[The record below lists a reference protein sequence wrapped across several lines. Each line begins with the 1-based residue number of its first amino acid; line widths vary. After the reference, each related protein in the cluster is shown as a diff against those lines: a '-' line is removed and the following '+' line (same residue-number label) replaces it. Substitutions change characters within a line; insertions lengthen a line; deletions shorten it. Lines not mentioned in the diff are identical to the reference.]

1 MFKKLFF
8 AIIGICF
15 LVFIVTGVLIYS
27 KFEDE
32 HPTRNDI
39 KFMIVLGAK
48 VRKNGIS
55 PTLQRRL
62 DKALNVLL
70 LDTTITVIVSGGKG
84 EDEPVSEAKA
94 MSDYLLTHGVKA
106 NRIIQEDHSFSTE
119 ENIINSRR
127 KIALSNNSTIPIYL
141 ATSNYHQYRAQY
153 LARNA
158 GFIPYAL
165 SSSTPNSD
173 MPYRLIREIFAVIN
187 EWWSS
192 LY

>member
-1 MFKKLFF
+1 MLKKLFF

-15 LVFIVTGVLIYS
+15 LVFTVTGVLIYS

-39 KFMIVLGAK
+39 KYMVVLGAK
-48 VRKNGIS
+48 VRENGIS

-94 MSDYLLTHGVKA
+94 MSDYLLTHGVNA
-106 NRIIQEDHSFSTE
+106 NRIIQEDQSFSTE
-119 ENIINSRR
+119 ENIINSRS
-127 KIALSNNSTIPIYL
+127 KIVLPNNSTIPIYL

-165 SSSTPNSD
+165 ASSTPNSD
-173 MPYRLIREIFAVIN
+173 MPYRFIREIFAVIN
-187 EWWSS
+187 EWWSDTF
-192 LY
+192 

>member
-1 MFKKLFF
+1 MLKKLFF

-15 LVFIVTGVLIYS
+15 LVFTITGVLIYS

-39 KFMIVLGAK
+39 KYMVVLGAK
-48 VRKNGIS
+48 VRENGIS

-94 MSDYLLTHGVKA
+94 MSDYLLTHGVAAK
-106 NRIIQEDHSFSTE
+106 RIIQEDQSFSTE
-119 ENIINSRR
+119 ENIINSRSKLHCPIILR
-127 KIALSNNSTIPIYL
+127 FQFIFQQVIIINIVLSI
-141 ATSNYHQYRAQY
+141 
-153 LARNA
+153 
-158 GFIPYAL
+158 
-165 SSSTPNSD
+165 
-173 MPYRLIREIFAVIN
+173 
-187 EWWSS
+187 
-192 LY
+192 

>member
-1 MFKKLFF
+1 MLKKIFL
-8 AIIGICF
+8 AIFSICF
-15 LVFIVTGVLIYS
+15 LVFIVTGVLIFS
-27 KFEDE
+27 KFEEE

-39 KFMIVLGAK
+39 KYMVVLGAK
-48 VRKNGIS
+48 VRENGIS

-70 LDTTITVIVSGGKG
+70 PNTTITVIVSGGKG

-94 MSDYLLTHGVKA
+94 MSDYLLTHGVNA
-106 NRIIQEDHSFSTE
+106 NRIIQEDQSFSTE

-127 KIALSNNSTIPIYL
+127 KIALTNNSTIPIYL
-141 ATSNYHQYRAQY
+141 STSNYHQYRAQY
-153 LARNA
+153 LARDA

-173 MPYRLIREIFAVIN
+173 MPYRFIREIFAVIN